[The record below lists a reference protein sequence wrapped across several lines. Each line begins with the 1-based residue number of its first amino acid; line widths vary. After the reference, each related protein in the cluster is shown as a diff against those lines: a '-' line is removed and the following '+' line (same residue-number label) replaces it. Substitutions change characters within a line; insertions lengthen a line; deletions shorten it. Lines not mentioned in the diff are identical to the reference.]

1 METFLSTGVA
11 SSQEKESKIE
21 DLNNVNEKFITVN
34 RTMFLYLSKISYDK
48 I

>member
-21 DLNNVNEKFITVN
+21 DLNRVNENNSFSHNI
-34 RTMFLYLSKISYDK
+34 LYYSKISYGK